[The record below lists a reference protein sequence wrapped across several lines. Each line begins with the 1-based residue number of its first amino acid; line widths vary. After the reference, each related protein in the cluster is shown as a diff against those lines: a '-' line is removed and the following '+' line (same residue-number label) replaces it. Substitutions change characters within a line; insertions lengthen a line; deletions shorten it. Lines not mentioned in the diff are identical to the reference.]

1 MQCSWNA
8 HALWKIVPSLGAED
22 TKRWR
27 KGSKFPLARYEAW
40 HLCWCKTRSAK
51 KKKKK
56 WQIDSKRSFEY
67 PHKYV
72 IGIQKKGKVKVL
84 QQTYRT
90 ATRTQRDGAHWGKGS
105 WRNGGCPNQTAPLF
119 PLLLYSFPHSP
130 LPETSGA
137 FQISAWFTF
146 PSSKACLSQPKK
158 AGIGLCCRDSRGFL
172 VWISTIFS
180 NFYICRFP
188 NFAVDWWLW
197 CLSFL
202 LSKKIKSC

>member
-1 MQCSWNA
+1 MQNSVC
-8 HALWKIVPSLGAED
+8 EEEE
-22 TKRWR
+22 
-27 KGSKFPLARYEAW
+27 EAN
-40 HLCWCKTRSAK
+40 WCKEELRISNSSLRK
-51 KKKKK
+51 K
-56 WQIDSKRSFEY
+56 

-137 FQISAWFTF
+137 DFSWFTF
-146 PSSKACLSQPKK
+146 PSSKAWLSQPKK
-158 AGIGLCCRDSRGFL
+158 AGIRSLLPRFSGFL
-172 VWISTIFS
+172 VWISTILS

-188 NFAVDWWLW
+188 NFAVD
-197 CLSFL
+197 CDCDVSLSCFP
-202 LSKKIKSC
+202 KNKKSC

>member
-137 FQISAWFTF
+137 FQISFGSPFLPPKLGYRSRRKQESVSAAAILGV
-146 PSSKACLSQPKK
+146 SCLNLYYFQQFLHLSISQP
-158 AGIGLCCRDSRGFL
+158 
-172 VWISTIFS
+172 IS
-180 NFYICRFP
+180 
-188 NFAVDWWLW
+188 L
-197 CLSFL
+197 
-202 LSKKIKSC
+202 

>member
-1 MQCSWNA
+1 MAPLLMQNSVCEEEEEANWLKEELRISNS
-8 HALWKIVPSLGAED
+8 SL
-22 TKRWR
+22 R
-27 KGSKFPLARYEAW
+27 KK
-40 HLCWCKTRSAK
+40 
-51 KKKKK
+51 
-56 WQIDSKRSFEY
+56 

-130 LPETSGA
+130 LPETTGA
-137 FQISAWFTF
+137 FQISLGSPFL
-146 PSSKACLSQPKK
+146 PPKLGYSSRRKQESISAASILGVSCPNLYYFQQFLHLSISQF
-158 AGIGLCCRDSRGFL
+158 RSRL
-172 VWISTIFS
+172 
-180 NFYICRFP
+180 
-188 NFAVDWWLW
+188 WLW

-202 LSKKIKSC
+202 LSKKNKSC